1 MTFIHFVTGKSSNNP
16 HLAGGEKHFFHG
28 MVISPLTCRVKFA
41 PPSCG
46 RKTTVSTVVSA
57 SNLQLFAHFTRWMYG
72 KWLKIAEKLL
82 KIVENGRKLLLK
94 IVEHC
99 RKLLK
104 IVEHCR
110 KLLKIVEHGR
120 KLLKIA
126 EKNSWNIL
134 NESKKSSSL
143 VVFQYLDGC
152 KYWSLQQVQAK
163 SEAAT
168 SLPGS
173 PHISPLSPADSWSML
188 QGGTK
193 WTMEMVPTQCRNL
206 QKSFRVSFEFSP
218 TKVRI
223 VMIPTHFPQFFGRF
237 LKLFFGQRLTR
248 WCPLH

>member
-1 MTFIHFVTGKSSNNP
+1 VIPTMTFIHFVTGKSSNNP

-126 EKNSWNIL
+126 EK
-134 NESKKSSSL
+134 
-143 VVFQYLDGC
+143 
-152 KYWSLQQVQAK
+152 
-163 SEAAT
+163 
-168 SLPGS
+168 
-173 PHISPLSPADSWSML
+173 
-188 QGGTK
+188 
-193 WTMEMVPTQCRNL
+193 
-206 QKSFRVSFEFSP
+206 
-218 TKVRI
+218 
-223 VMIPTHFPQFFGRF
+223 THE
-237 LKLFFGQRLTR
+237 TY
-248 WCPLH
+248 